1 MRTGRTSLRILVWI
15 MFLAIV
21 LPLGA
26 ASLRIGFLSY
36 DPALSGQRFS
46 TQLLDLASRAL
57 DAHPVAAAHE
67 QPMRLRIASERE
79 LERLRSQPDTLPGTE
94 SPSEEIELSI
104 DAVELVALQVSTDIA
119 AKVIADDRIVS
130 EYLLARNGLDMLLI
144 CAIEP
149 FDEFLRTRLMVL
161 RRGETTFTSLF
172 DRIAKPADLAGML
185 DQALLAIS
193 TLVHGRSLGL
203 VSFGDMVPGL
213 DVSVD
218 GVRGSLVG
226 DALLLAPGDYL
237 LTFSAPGHEGSS
249 RMVNSRPGAI
259 TIVNVDLPRVSG
271 PPLLLTSRFPRAF
284 VTIPAGPSG
293 PLPLIWASQSAPFVI
308 QAETGE
314 GRPATVQV
322 TRPTEH
328 IELSFEV
335 PWMDEHVVGRYQRT
349 LYGSLGR
356 TLLLGAMA
364 IVFESIESSLFS
376 SGGGSGELQPLVL
389 ASLGAAGVSA
399 VDTVLRLFAY
409 YQKTKYSSL

>member
-1 MRTGRTSLRILVWI
+1 

-57 DAHPVAAAHE
+57 DTHPVAAAHE

-104 DAVELVALQVSTDIA
+104 DAVELVALQASTDIA

-172 DRIAKPADLAGML
+172 DRIAKRLILRECSIRPCLRSQPWCTEEASVSCHSGIWFRAWMYL
-185 DQALLAIS
+185 S
-193 TLVHGRSLGL
+193 T
-203 VSFGDMVPGL
+203 
-213 DVSVD
+213 
-218 GVRGSLVG
+218 
-226 DALLLAPGDYL
+226 
-237 LTFSAPGHEGSS
+237 
-249 RMVNSRPGAI
+249 
-259 TIVNVDLPRVSG
+259 VSG
-271 PPLLLTSRFPRAF
+271 A
-284 VTIPAGPSG
+284 A
-293 PLPLIWASQSAPFVI
+293 WSAM
-308 QAETGE
+308 
-314 GRPATVQV
+314 RCC
-322 TRPTEH
+322 
-328 IELSFEV
+328 
-335 PWMDEHVVGRYQRT
+335 
-349 LYGSLGR
+349 
-356 TLLLGAMA
+356 
-364 IVFESIESSLFS
+364 
-376 SGGGSGELQPLVL
+376 
-389 ASLGAAGVSA
+389 
-399 VDTVLRLFAY
+399 LRRGITF
-409 YQKTKYSSL
+409 